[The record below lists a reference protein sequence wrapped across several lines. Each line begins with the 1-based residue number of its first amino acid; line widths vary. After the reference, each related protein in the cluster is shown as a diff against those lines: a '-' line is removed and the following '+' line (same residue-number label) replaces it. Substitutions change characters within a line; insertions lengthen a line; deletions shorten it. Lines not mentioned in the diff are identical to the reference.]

1 MKKKGIAL
9 ISIVVVVLIISI
21 VTGTITVNA
30 YNTIKKT
37 ELIDFSKEIK
47 RVQDFFNEYV
57 NSNNGQIPVKG
68 SVQVNISGKES
79 AFAGEEINNSTVTL
93 AKIDIDKIGLNSLQ
107 RGNLKTPDDVYLY
120 SEITRKVYYPK
131 GVQGY
136 YTLTKELYDK
146 LGIKDIT
153 MQATTYNAQDGIV
166 IKSDKNLNNWM
177 NNLGTFEVKVPKHSQ
192 IRPNVVSTDSQAA
205 TVVEKGLQNGEYIFA
220 VTPTLPLRNF
230 NLKIDYVDSKG
241 EAKSYIYNIDKID
254 TTKPVLNNLEMT
266 KTKEGDKVIY
276 TVNNVN
282 PVDTE
287 SGIFKLKYTNRKVS
301 LENAKEYFE
310 TEGEN
315 VKNGRFTVPSY
326 GDQNIT
332 IYCEDRAGNYN
343 VYYMQKEK
351 IYKPGEPAVNGEL
364 TPIKWVSK
372 DQNSPK
378 QEDEQVT
385 TFTDKDWYNY
395 DEKKWPNAKTKYG
408 DYFVWIPRFEY
419 KITYYTDNTKTQVS
433 PSKTIYCKVDAN
445 LISTEKVVPTPGY
458 KIHPA
463 FRDGSKTGFKNGEWD
478 REIPGFWFAK
488 FEAARPYTSEINRPF
503 VFRPNIRLKE
513 NKSIEDS
520 YNNSFNYLRDL
531 ESHMAKNSEWGAVCI
546 LGYSNKYGIGDR
558 ALNSSST
565 SSTGQDF
572 HYQTAR
578 GTTGNI
584 YGVFDLTTMTTEYVS
599 AYVDMDRDF
608 ANKYGPSLVKEG
620 KSTKYVTVYPY
631 NKEVNT
637 SQANY
642 EEYIKSGI
650 YGDGISEFTIKM
662 GSEGTV
668 DKKYSYYPAM
678 RQPQTNIPT
687 AFPEQFFIR
696 GGQSQQNASQ
706 FTSTKDAGMR
716 DEENYPDSVMT
727 PQPHSYRV
735 VLIP

>member
-68 SVQVNISGKES
+68 SVQVNISGKEA
-79 AFAGEEINNSTVTL
+79 AFTGEEINNSTVTL
-93 AKIDIDKIGLNSLQ
+93 TKIDIDKIGLNSLQ

-136 YTLTKELYDK
+136 YTLNKELYDK

-153 MQATTYNAQDGIV
+153 MQVTTYNAQDGIV

-192 IRPNVVSTDSQAA
+192 IRPTVVSTDSQAA

-220 VTPTLPLRNF
+220 VTPNLPLRNF

-266 KTKEGDKVIY
+266 KTKENDKVIY

-282 PVDTE
+282 PIDNE

-301 LENAKEYFE
+301 IVNAKEYFE

-351 IYKPGEPAVNGEL
+351 IYKPGEPAGDGEL

-372 DQNSPK
+372 DQYSPK
-378 QEDEQVT
+378 QEDEVVT

-395 DEKKWPNAKTKYG
+395 DEKKWANAKTKYG

-513 NKSIEDS
+513 NKRVGES
-520 YNNSFNYLRDL
+520 YDNSFNYLREL

-558 ALNSSST
+558 TLNSSNT

-584 YGVFDLTTMTTEYVS
+584 YGVFDLTTMATEYVS
-599 AYVDMDRDF
+599 SYVDMDRDF
-608 ANKYGPSLVKEG
+608 GNKYGANLVKEG

-650 YGDGISEFTIKM
+650 YGDGISEFTTKM
-662 GSEGTV
+662 GADGTV
-668 DKKYSYYPAM
+668 DKTYSYYPAM

-687 AFPEQFFIR
+687 AFSEQFFIR

-706 FTSTKDAGMR
+706 FTTSKDSGMK
-716 DEENYPDSVMT
+716 DEENYPDSIMT